1 MGSPLSPVVANI
13 VLERVER
20 SALEQLHQEGIV
32 PIFFRRYVDD
42 CLSSVRREQV
52 ERMLEVFNSFHPRLQ
67 FTIELEEDG
76 QIRDNEWIRKDVIK
90 SSKYLAERNDLIV
103 TKADKG
109 KLTVVMNKAEYESK
123 MLTLVNDTETYEEIR
138 NDPTSSTLKKINAM
152 FDQWSQEEWIDKCT
166 KLKLKVYNCNPPR
179 VNIQCSEVLSSILNG
194 IVGKTDHHI
203 VNSFEFVGDIRQHIV
218 TNECAL
224 FSLDVVSLFTNVPV
238 DYAIES
244 VRLRWGEL
252 EEHTKI
258 PESSFIAM
266 LELVLTSTFFMHQ
279 GRFFKQKFG
288 LPMGSPLSPVVAN
301 IVLERVERSALEQ
314 LHQEGIVPIFFRR
327 YVDDCLSSVRR
338 EQVERM
344 LEVFNSFHPR
354 LQFTIELEE
363 DGQIR
368 FLDTIVRR
376 EEDHLTTE

>member
-1 MGSPLSPVVANI
+1 M
-13 VLERVER
+13 R
-20 SALEQLHQEGIV
+20 SEIESCIHWDPQADTI
-32 PIFFRRYVDD
+32 RN
-42 CLSSVRREQV
+42 
-52 ERMLEVFNSFHPRLQ
+52 EVSNAIINHINYLKQPFHS
-67 FTIELEEDG
+67 
-76 QIRDNEWIRKDVIK
+76 DNEWIRKDVIK
-90 SSKYLAERNDLIV
+90 SSKYPAERNDLIV

-123 MLTLVNDTETYEEIR
+123 MLTLVNDTETYEEIK

-179 VNIQCSEVLSSILNG
+179 VYGLPKTHKEVMPLRLINSTIGTATYNAAKFLSSILNG

-376 EEDHLTTE
+376 EEDHLTTEWTPKDSEEKFSNSIS

>member
-1 MGSPLSPVVANI
+1 MPLRLI
-13 VLERVER
+13 
-20 SALEQLHQEGIV
+20 
-32 PIFFRRYVDD
+32 
-42 CLSSVRREQV
+42 
-52 ERMLEVFNSFHPRLQ
+52 NS
-67 FTIELEEDG
+67 TIG
-76 QIRDNEWIRKDVIK
+76 T
-90 SSKYLAERNDLIV
+90 A
-103 TKADKG
+103 
-109 KLTVVMNKAEYESK
+109 
-123 MLTLVNDTETYEEIR
+123 TY
-138 NDPTSSTLKKINAM
+138 NAAK
-152 FDQWSQEEWIDKCT
+152 F
-166 KLKLKVYNCNPPR
+166 
-179 VNIQCSEVLSSILNG
+179 LSSILNG

-279 GRFFKQKFG
+279 DRFFKQKFG

-301 IVLERVERSALEQ
+301 IVLERVERSALEL

-338 EQVERM
+338 VQVERM

-376 EEDHLTTE
+376 EEDHLTTEWTPKDSEGRYLDYNSSSPFNHKKNSAIALVDRTLKLSEVYYRSNALEVVKQILTNNNYPGSFCNKIIKERTHKLYNTLEPKNTDVTMKFVSAPYIPGLGEKMARYLSQHNIKLAFKTIDKIKDTVHSLSLRTE

>member
-1 MGSPLSPVVANI
+1 MHLACLLVTWGGFNVPDLKHPPYVRLLSEIESYIHWDPQAETIRN
-13 VLERVER
+13 
-20 SALEQLHQEGIV
+20 
-32 PIFFRRYVDD
+32 
-42 CLSSVRREQV
+42 
-52 ERMLEVFNSFHPRLQ
+52 EVSNAIINHINYLKQPFHS
-67 FTIELEEDG
+67 
-76 QIRDNEWIRKDVIK
+76 DNEWIRKDVIK

-103 TKADKG
+103 TKADKA

-179 VNIQCSEVLSSILNG
+179 VYGLP
-194 IVGKTDHHI
+194 KTHKEGMPLRLINCTIDHHI

-301 IVLERVERSALEQ
+301 IVLERVERCALEQ
-314 LHQEGIVPIFFRR
+314 LH
-327 YVDDCLSSVRR
+327 
-338 EQVERM
+338 
-344 LEVFNSFHPR
+344 
-354 LQFTIELEE
+354 
-363 DGQIR
+363 
-368 FLDTIVRR
+368 
-376 EEDHLTTE
+376 